1 VRSKLVEALL
11 GGKGRSVLGR
21 APASCVSSI
30 VAAPEVL
37 RLPID
42 NDVYD
47 RMGEGWWEE
56 DNPLNILHGSIT
68 PGRFVYFR
76 EVLTNRLG
84 VDPGGL
90 RALDI
95 GCGGG
100 FLAEEFARLGCEVV
114 GVDPSAVSIE
124 TARRH
129 AAATGLEV
137 DYRVGSGERLPVAD
151 GEFDLAYCC
160 DVLEHVAD
168 LDVVISETARAVK
181 PDGIFLFD
189 TINRTLTSKLV
200 AIKVMQEWRFSR
212 FVDSAVHEWAMFIK
226 PEELVAT
233 LGRHGLR
240 IGEIVG
246 LGPRSRRPLVLLNF
260 IRANR
265 GRISYGELSRRLD
278 VGQIKNTS
286 LSYMGFATKTEGI
299 RR

>member
-1 VRSKLVEALL
+1 
-11 GGKGRSVLGR
+11 
-21 APASCVSSI
+21 
-30 VAAPEVL
+30 
-37 RLPID
+37 
-42 NDVYD
+42 
-47 RMGEGWWEE
+47 
-56 DNPLNILHGSIT
+56 
-68 PGRFVYFR
+68 
-76 EVLTNRLG
+76 
-84 VDPGGL
+84 
-90 RALDI
+90 
-95 GCGGG
+95 
-100 FLAEEFARLGCEVV
+100 
-114 GVDPSAVSIE
+114 VSIE

-129 AAATGLEV
+129 AAATGLKV

-168 LDVVISETARAVK
+168 LDAVISEAARAVK
-181 PDGIFLFD
+181 PGGVFLFD
-189 TINRTLTSKLV
+189 TINRTLTSNLV

-226 PEELVAT
+226 PEELVVT

-240 IGEIVG
+240 MGEIVG